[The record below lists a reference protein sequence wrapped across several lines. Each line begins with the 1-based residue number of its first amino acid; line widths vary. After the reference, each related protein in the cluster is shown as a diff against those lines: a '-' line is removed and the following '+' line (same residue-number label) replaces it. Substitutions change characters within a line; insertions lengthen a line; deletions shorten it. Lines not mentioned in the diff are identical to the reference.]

1 MIRRTLFLILLCGS
15 LQAYIYNDSLLIIYS
30 KVVPRIMALDNTQ
43 RGGIQKRR
51 LCILYEKG
59 DAPVAEK
66 LREQMLQN
74 LPSRLKNGFSVEIGP
89 YEETGSAECAGS
101 TALMLLDARPEKIER
116 ALKLAERERLL
127 TFSYSNS
134 LLERGAAVSLMVGKE
149 VYPVINIEAVKRS
162 ALKLDAALF
171 QIARIYDGS
180 KIR

>member
-1 MIRRTLFLILLCGS
+1 MMRLTLLLSLLCGS
-15 LQAYIYNDSLLIIYS
+15 LQAYIYNDSLLLIYA
-30 KVVPRIMALDNTQ
+30 KIVPRIMMLDHTQ
-43 RGGIQKRR
+43 RGDMQKRR

-66 LREQMLQN
+66 LRNLMYEN
-74 LPSRLKNGFSVEIGP
+74 LPSRARKNFIADTVSYRE
-89 YEETGSAECAGS
+89 AESEKCIGS
-101 TALMLLDARPEKIER
+101 TALMLLDAGAEKIDKILSR
-116 ALKLAERERLL
+116 AERKRLL

-134 LLERGAAVSLMVGKE
+134 LLKKGAAVSLLVGKE

-162 ALKLDAALF
+162 ALKLDVALF